1 MQTDIFLQKTLVE
14 VVKEELK
21 GYVTLNN
28 GEMVEFNVYPQN
40 LPAKQG
46 KNDKDHFP
54 YVLVCLDE
62 ETIAGEDSAGMAV
75 VSLPSWE
82 RGLKLVG
89 IQDQN
94 PNRQGHFDVAN
105 VLNKLQDRFL
115 KDRLID
121 QRYRIQFPITKKFQ
135 EEDTWPK
142 FIGGMSTL
150 WDVSKMEMRETEY
163 D

>member
-54 YVLVCLDE
+54 
-62 ETIAGEDSAGMAV
+62 
-75 VSLPSWE
+75 
-82 RGLKLVG
+82 
-89 IQDQN
+89 
-94 PNRQGHFDVAN
+94 
-105 VLNKLQDRFL
+105 
-115 KDRLID
+115 
-121 QRYRIQFPITKKFQ
+121 
-135 EEDTWPK
+135 
-142 FIGGMSTL
+142 
-150 WDVSKMEMRETEY
+150 
-163 D
+163 